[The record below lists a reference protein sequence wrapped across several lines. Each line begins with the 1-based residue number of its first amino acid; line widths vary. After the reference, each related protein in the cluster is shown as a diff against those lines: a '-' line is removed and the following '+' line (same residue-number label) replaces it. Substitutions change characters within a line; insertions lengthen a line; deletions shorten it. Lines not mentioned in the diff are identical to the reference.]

1 MDQAARGGI
10 HGPESRLTPFTCR
23 GASLCERLGVTG
35 IPSRDGES
43 SVAASTD
50 RVKDRRGDK
59 QLRSLHGCDHEDLR
73 PRAIP
78 GHGGHAVGDPA
89 DG

>member
-1 MDQAARGGI
+1 MKV
-10 HGPESRLTPFTCR
+10 
-23 GASLCERLGVTG
+23 GVTG
-35 IPSRDGES
+35 IRSRDRGS

-78 GHGGHAVGDPA
+78 GRGGYAVGVPA
-89 DG
+89 DS